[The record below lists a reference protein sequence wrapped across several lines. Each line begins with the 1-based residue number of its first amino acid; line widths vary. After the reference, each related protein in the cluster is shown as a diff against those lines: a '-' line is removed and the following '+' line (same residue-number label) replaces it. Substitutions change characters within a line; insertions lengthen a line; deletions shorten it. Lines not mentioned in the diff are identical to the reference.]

1 MKHATSFTTGRRKV
15 ERKNKYPGLTDLKV
29 HTDTPRKRLEKKVLN
44 KRSLKRIAE
53 VEEKAAAKQY
63 QDKFGYNFNYAL
75 KS

>member
-1 MKHATSFTTGRRKV
+1 MVCLSHAGRKRGEK
-15 ERKNKYPGLTDLKV
+15 KIKYPGLTDLKV

-53 VEEKAAAKQY
+53 VHEKAAAKQY

>member
-1 MKHATSFTTGRRKV
+1 M
-15 ERKNKYPGLTDLKV
+15 ERKKKHPGLTDLKV

-44 KRSLKRIAE
+44 KRSLKRVAE
-53 VEEKAAAKQY
+53 VEESAAAKKY